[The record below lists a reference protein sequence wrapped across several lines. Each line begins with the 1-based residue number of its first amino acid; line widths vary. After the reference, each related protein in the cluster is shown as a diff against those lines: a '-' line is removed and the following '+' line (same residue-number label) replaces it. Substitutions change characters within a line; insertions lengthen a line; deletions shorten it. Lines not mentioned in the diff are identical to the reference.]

1 MENKDEFINGLIRTY
16 QNSQVSVI
24 KDGIMQNL
32 KSYLISFNANIS
44 EDVKNRAEQLIKKHY
59 DEPSYE
65 DVSGDIASDPNC
77 QKGKKNKK
85 NGPGC
90 VMQGG
95 RKKRSLSKRS
105 KSKKSKKNS
114 KRSKKLKR
122 SRGGSKKNSKRSKN
136 NKKKN

>member
-1 MENKDEFINGLIRTY
+1 MENKDEIIKNHITRIKNE
-16 QNSQVSVI
+16 QNSLTKNALI
-24 KDGIMQNL
+24 INL
-32 KSYLISFNANIS
+32 ETFLRIFKANIS
-44 EDVKNRAEQLIKKHY
+44 DDVRTEGYKLIKTHT
-59 DEPSYE
+59 DESGYE
-65 DVSGDIASDPNC
+65 DVSRDIASDPNC
-77 QKGKKNKK
+77 QKGKNRK
-85 NGPGC
+85 GC